1 MTTTKQTHQ
10 MLNSLPR
17 EQLEKETK
25 VLGAILTRL
34 LYSAENFIQAAE
46 GHGLDYELSL
56 RFPDYVALK
65 EQVEQVNSILDQEM
79 G

>member
-1 MTTTKQTHQ
+1 MTKNTQQ
-10 MLNSLPR
+10 MLDSLSR
-17 EQLEKETK
+17 EQLEKESK
-25 VLGAILTRL
+25 MLGATLTRL
-34 LYSAENFIQAAE
+34 LYSAENFIQTAE

-65 EQVEQVNSILDQEM
+65 EQVEQVNSILNQEM